1 MASST
6 MSKAKESIDKWKIE
20 NNNAKLCYVNMLKE
34 LAFLSLSWADKSR
47 VPFDDAINQTSID
60 KKLLEIQSYCTSGR

>member
-1 MASST
+1 

-47 VPFDDAINQTSID
+47 VPFDDEINQTSID